1 MSEELRNKII
11 VCKDCKRK
19 FPFTIEDQK
28 YFGQKGYPDPIRCL
42 YCRRQ
47 KRILNLRDGVGI
59 ADEIKFSEVCDKCG
73 RSFYTKF
80 KRKPGERIYC
90 DDCWKEIKFVNPN
103 REKDK
108 NVAESEAEI
117 DKRVS

>member
-1 MSEELRNKII
+1 MEEILRDKII

-19 FPFTIEDQK
+19 FTFTVEDQK

-47 KRILNLRDGVGI
+47 KKILNLRDGIGA
-59 ADEIKFSEVCDKCG
+59 ADEIKFSEVCSKCG

-80 KRKPGERIYC
+80 RKKQGERMYC
-90 DDCWKEIKFVNPN
+90 DDCWKEIKFTNPD
-103 REKDK
+103 RGQDK
-108 NVAESEAEI
+108 GVVE
-117 DKRVS
+117 DKTETDTGVS